1 MRRSL
6 VLLTIAVLATAGCA
20 AGPGGAGDGRTP
32 VAPWAAADPTESTSQ
47 SPPLDPGRPPAASRA
62 PSPSPSSTPTPSP
75 TPTPPATLPGGG
87 TTILPEHRL
96 VGFAGGRS
104 PAFGR
109 LVPEGLDA
117 AAEQIDAIAASYAG
131 DGRRVL
137 PVFELI
143 TVVAHGSPAA
153 DGLYRTHEPD
163 DVIAAY
169 LAAARRHGALLL
181 LNVQPGRAGFL
192 DEVVRLEPWLTEPD
206 VGLALD
212 PEWAVG
218 PDEVPG
224 DVYGSTT
231 GAELDSVA
239 AYLSTLVAA
248 HDLPEK
254 VMVFHQ
260 VHASVVVEE
269 AALLPHPGVVTIKS
283 VDGIGNRA
291 EKERTW
297 TTLMRTKPPH
307 VAAGF
312 KLFFEEDAARGPLMT
327 PAEVLALV
335 PTPDY
340 VLYE

>member
-1 MRRSL
+1 MRRPL
-6 VLLTIAVLATAGCA
+6 LLLTIAALATAGCTA
-20 AGPGGAGDGRTP
+20 AGGDGADPARTSAPSSATVVAPAEPSGASRTP
-32 VAPWAAADPTESTSQ
+32 
-47 SPPLDPGRPPAASRA
+47 SPARA
-62 PSPSPSSTPTPSP
+62 PSP
-75 TPTPPATLPGGG
+75 TPTPSATLPGGG
-87 TTILPEHRL
+87 TTILPGHRL

-109 LVPEGLDA
+109 LTPDGLDA
-117 AAEQIDAIAASYAG
+117 AAAQIDTIAAEYDG
-131 DGRRVL
+131 DGRTVL

-143 TVVAHGSPAA
+143 TVIAHGSPAA

-163 DVIAAY
+163 DVVAAY

-192 DEVVRLEPWLTEPD
+192 DEVTRLEPWLTEPD

-239 AYLSTLVAA
+239 AYLSALVAE

-260 VHASVVVEE
+260 VHASVVEDE
-269 AALLPHPGVVTIKS
+269 AALRPHPGVVAIKS
-283 VDGIGNRA
+283 VDGIGDRGS
-291 EKERTW
+291 KEQTW
-297 TTLMRTKPPH
+297 RTLMATKPPH
-307 VAAGF
+307 VAPGF
-312 KLFFEEDAARGPLMT
+312 KLFFDEDTEMGALMT
-327 PAEVLALV
+327 PAQVLALV

>member
-1 MRRSL
+1 MRRPL
-6 VLLTIAVLATAGCA
+6 VLLTAAVLAAAGCA
-20 AGPGGAGDGRTP
+20 AGTGVTDTARTP
-32 VAPWAAADPTESTSQ
+32 TFWSSSE
-47 SPPLDPGRPPAASRA
+47 PPAAPQPSLT
-62 PSPSPSSTPTPSP
+62 PSPTATPTPSP
-75 TPTPPATLPGGG
+75 TATPTPSPTATLPGGG
-87 TTILPEHRL
+87 RTILPEHRL

-109 LVPEGLDA
+109 LTEGGLDA
-117 AAEQIDAIAASYAG
+117 AAEQIATIARAYDD

-143 TVVAHGSPAA
+143 TVVAHASPAT

-181 LNVQPGRAGFL
+181 LNIQPGRADFL
-192 DEVVRLEPWLTEPD
+192 PEVTRLERWLREPD
-206 VGLALD
+206 VGVALD

-218 PDEVPG
+218 PREVPG

-239 AYLSTLVAA
+239 AYLSGLVQQE
-248 HDLPEK
+248 DLPEK

-260 VHASVVVEE
+260 VHSSVVEDE
-269 AALLPHPGVVTIKS
+269 AALLPHPGVVPIKS
-283 VDGIGNRA
+283 VDGIGDRGS
-291 EKERTW
+291 KEQTW
-297 TTLMRTKPPH
+297 EILMRAKPPH
-307 VAAGF
+307 IAPGF
-312 KLFFEEDAARGPLMT
+312 KLFFEEDAELGPLMT
-327 PAEVLALV
+327 PAQVLALR
-335 PTPDY
+335 PLPDY

>member
-1 MRRSL
+1 M
-6 VLLTIAVLATAGCA
+6 AGCA
-20 AGPGGAGDGRTP
+20 DDDDGAAGGRPTP
-32 VAPWAAADPTESTSQ
+32 TTPSVSESVSEPA
-47 SPPLDPGRPPAASRA
+47 SPPPDQ
-62 PSPSPSSTPTPSP
+62 TPTPSP
-75 TPTPPATLPGGG
+75 TPSPTLPGGG

-109 LVPEGLDA
+109 LTPDGLDA
-117 AAEQIDAIAASYAG
+117 AAEQIDAIAAEYDG
-131 DGRRVL
+131 DGRTVL

-143 TVVAHGSPAA
+143 TVIAHDSPAA

-163 DVIAAY
+163 DVITAY
-169 LAAARRHGALLL
+169 LDAARRHGALLL

-192 DEVVRLEPWLTEPD
+192 DEVTRLEPWLSEPD

-224 DVYGSTT
+224 DVFGSTT

-239 AYLSTLVAA
+239 AYLSALVTE

-260 VHASVVVEE
+260 LHASVVADE
-269 AALLPHPGVVTIKS
+269 AALRPHPGVVTVKS
-283 VDGIGNRA
+283 VDGIGSRA
-291 EKERTW
+291 DKERTW
-297 TTLMRTKPPH
+297 TTLMGTKPPH

-312 KLFFEEDAARGPLMT
+312 KLFFDEDAERGPLMT

>member
-6 VLLTIAVLATAGCA
+6 LLLTIAALATAGCA
-20 AGPGGAGDGRTP
+20 ATGGGGADEGRTP
-32 VAPWAAADPTESTSQ
+32 VAPWSAGSE
-47 SPPLDPGRPPAASRA
+47 PAGPDAVRT
-62 PSPSPSSTPTPSP
+62 PSPSAPDATPTPSP
-75 TPTPPATLPGGG
+75 TPTQSPTPTPSATLPGGG
-87 TTILPEHRL
+87 TTILPDHRL

-109 LVPEGLDA
+109 LSVDGLDA
-117 AAEQIDAIAASYAG
+117 AAAQIDAIAAEYDG
-131 DGRRVL
+131 DGRTIL

-143 TVVAHGSPAA
+143 TVIAHGSPAA

-163 DVIAAY
+163 EVIAAY

-181 LNVQPGRAGFL
+181 LNVQPGRADFL
-192 DEVVRLEPWLTEPD
+192 AEVTRLEPWLREPD

-218 PDEVPG
+218 PNEVPG

-239 AYLSTLVAA
+239 AYLSALVAE
-248 HDLPEK
+248 HGLPEK

-260 VHASVVVEE
+260 VHSSVVEDE

-283 VDGIGNRA
+283 VDGIGSRA
-291 EKERTW
+291 DKERTW
-297 TTLMRTKPPH
+297 TTLMSTKPPH
-307 VAAGF
+307 VAPGF
-312 KLFFEEDAARGPLMT
+312 KLFFEEDVAQGPLMT
-327 PAEVLALV
+327 PAEVLGLA

>member
-6 VLLTIAVLATAGCA
+6 VLLTAAVLTAAGCTAG
-20 AGPGGAGDGRTP
+20 AGVTDTARTP
-32 VAPWAAADPTESTSQ
+32 TPWSSPGPTASES
-47 SPPLDPGRPPAASRA
+47 PRA
-62 PSPSPSSTPTPSP
+62 GLTPSGPNPTPSGPSLTPSP
-75 TPTPPATLPGGG
+75 TASPTPSPATLPGGG

-104 PAFGR
+104 AAFGR
-109 LVPEGLDA
+109 LTEDGLDA
-117 AAEQIDAIAASYAG
+117 AGDQIAAIGESYAV
-131 DGRRVL
+131 DGRTVL

-143 TVVAHGSPAA
+143 TVIAHATPAA

-181 LNVQPGRAGFL
+181 LNIQPGRADFL
-192 DEVVRLEPWLTEPD
+192 SEVTRLERWLLEPD

-231 GAELDSVA
+231 GAELDAVA
-239 AYLSTLVAA
+239 GYLSALVQQ

-254 VMVFHQ
+254 AMVFHQ
-260 VHASVVVEE
+260 VHSSVVEDE
-269 AALLPHPGVVTIKS
+269 AALLPHPGVVPIKS
-283 VDGIGNRA
+283 VDGIGDRGS
-291 EKERTW
+291 KEQTW
-297 TTLMRTKPPH
+297 TTLMRAKPPH
-307 VAAGF
+307 VAPGF
-312 KLFFEEDAARGPLMT
+312 KLFFDEDTAMGPLMT
-327 PAEVLALV
+327 PAQVLALV

>member
-1 MRRSL
+1 M
-6 VLLTIAVLATAGCA
+6 
-20 AGPGGAGDGRTP
+20 
-32 VAPWAAADPTESTSQ
+32 
-47 SPPLDPGRPPAASRA
+47 SP
-62 PSPSPSSTPTPSP
+62 
-75 TPTPPATLPGGG
+75 TLPGGG
-87 TTILPEHRL
+87 TTILPDRRL

-109 LVPEGLDA
+109 LGAGDLEA
-117 AAEQIDAIAASYAG
+117 AADQIDAIAAEYDG
-131 DGRRVL
+131 DGRTVL

-143 TVVAHGSPAA
+143 TVIAHGSPAA

-181 LNVQPGRAGFL
+181 LNIQPGRAGFL
-192 DEVVRLEPWLTEPD
+192 DEVTRLEPWLTEPD

-239 AYLSTLVAA
+239 AYLSALVAE
-248 HDLPEK
+248 HGLPEK
-254 VMVFHQ
+254 AMVFHQ
-260 VHASVVVEE
+260 VHASVVEDE
-269 AALLPHPGVVTIKS
+269 AALRPHPGVVAIKS
-283 VDGIGNRA
+283 VDGIGSRA
-291 EKERTW
+291 DKERTW

-312 KLFFEEDAARGPLMT
+312 KLFFEEDAEQGPLMT
-327 PAEVLALV
+327 PAQVLALA
-335 PTPDY
+335 PRPDY

>member
-6 VLLTIAVLATAGCA
+6 VLLTAAVLTAAGCA
-20 AGPGGAGDGRTP
+20 GGAGVPDSARTP
-32 VAPWAAADPTESTSQ
+32 TPWSA
-47 SPPLDPGRPPAASRA
+47 A
-62 PSPSPSSTPTPSP
+62 PSSASPEATPSPSP
-75 TPTPPATLPGGG
+75 TPTPTPGPTPSPSPSATLPGGG
-87 TTILPEHRL
+87 TTILPDHRL

-109 LVPEGLDA
+109 LEPEALDA
-117 AAEQIDAIAASYAG
+117 ATAQIAALAAEYAV
-131 DGRRVL
+131 DGRTVL

-181 LNVQPGRAGFL
+181 LNIQPGRADFL
-192 DEVVRLEPWLTEPD
+192 PEVTRLERWLLEPD

-218 PDEVPG
+218 PGEVPG

-239 AYLSTLVAA
+239 AYLSALVQE

-260 VHASVVVEE
+260 VHASVVENE
-269 AALLPHPGVVTIKS
+269 AALLPHPGVLPIKS
-283 VDGIGNRA
+283 VDGIGDQGS
-291 EKERTW
+291 KEQTW
-297 TTLMRTKPPH
+297 TTLMATKPPH
-307 VAAGF
+307 VAPGF
-312 KLFFEEDAARGPLMT
+312 KLFFDEDTEMGPLMT
-327 PAEVLALV
+327 PAQVLALV

>member
-1 MRRSL
+1 M
-6 VLLTIAVLATAGCA
+6 AGCA
-20 AGPGGAGDGRTP
+20 DDSDGEAGGRSTP
-32 VAPWAAADPTESTSQ
+32 TAPSSAPSSASEPA
-47 SPPLDPGRPPAASRA
+47 SPPPDEA
-62 PSPSPSSTPTPSP
+62 PSPSP
-75 TPTPPATLPGGG
+75 TLPGGG

-109 LVPEGLDA
+109 LTPDGLDA
-117 AAEQIDAIAASYAG
+117 AAEQIDAIAAEYDG
-131 DGRRVL
+131 DGRTVL

-143 TVVAHGSPAA
+143 TVIAHGSPAA

-169 LAAARRHGALLL
+169 LAAARRHGGLLL

-192 DEVVRLEPWLTEPD
+192 DEVSRLEPWLTEPD

-239 AYLSTLVAA
+239 AYLSALVAER
-248 HDLPEK
+248 DLPEK

-260 VHASVVVEE
+260 VHATVVEDE
-269 AALLPHPGVVTIKS
+269 AALRPHPGVVAVKS
-283 VDGIGNRA
+283 VDGIGSRA
-291 EKERTW
+291 DKERTW
-297 TTLMRTKPPH
+297 TTLMSTKPPH

-327 PAEVLALV
+327 SAEVLALV

>member
-1 MRRSL
+1 MRGSL
-6 VLLTIAVLATAGCA
+6 LLLTIAALAAAGCA
-20 AGPGGAGDGRTP
+20 ATGGGGADEARTP
-32 VAPWAAADPTESTSQ
+32 APPSAATAEPADP
-47 SPPLDPGRPPAASRA
+47 PGASRT
-62 PSPSPSSTPTPSP
+62 PSPSGPETAPTPSP
-75 TPTPPATLPGGG
+75 TPTATPAATLPGGG
-87 TTILPEHRL
+87 TTILPDHRL

-109 LVPEGLDA
+109 LTPDGLDA
-117 AAEQIDAIAASYAG
+117 AAAQIDAIAAEYDG
-131 DGRRVL
+131 DGRTVL

-143 TVVAHGSPAA
+143 TVIAHGSPAA

-192 DEVVRLEPWLTEPD
+192 EEVTRLEPWLTEPD

-239 AYLSTLVAA
+239 AYLSSLVAV
-248 HDLPEK
+248 HGLPEK

-260 VHASVVVEE
+260 VHASVVEDE
-269 AALLPHPGVVTIKS
+269 AALRPHPGVVTIKS
-283 VDGIGNRA
+283 VDGIGSRA
-291 EKERTW
+291 DKERTW

-307 VAAGF
+307 VAPGF
-312 KLFFEEDAARGPLMT
+312 KLFFEEDAAQGPLMT
-327 PAEVLALV
+327 PAQVLGLV

>member
-1 MRRSL
+1 MRRPVL
-6 VLLTIAVLATAGCA
+6 LLTIAVLATAGCA
-20 AGPGGAGDGRTP
+20 DDGAGEPGGQRTTTP
-32 VAPWAAADPTESTSQ
+32 PSMSEPA
-47 SPPLDPGRPPAASRA
+47 SPPPDEA
-62 PSPSPSSTPTPSP
+62 PTPSS
-75 TPTPPATLPGGG
+75 LPGGG

-96 VGFAGGRS
+96 VGLAGGRS

-109 LVPEGLDA
+109 LTPDGLDA
-117 AAEQIDAIAASYAG
+117 AAEQIDAIAAEY
-131 DGRRVL
+131 DDDRTVL

-143 TVVAHGSPAA
+143 TVIAHDSPAA

-169 LAAARRHGALLL
+169 LEAARRHGALLL

-192 DEVVRLEPWLTEPD
+192 DEVTRLEPWLTEPD

-239 AYLSTLVAA
+239 AYLSALVAER
-248 HDLPEK
+248 DLPEK

-260 VHASVVVEE
+260 VHASVVEDE
-269 AALLPHPGVVTIKS
+269 AALRPHPGVVAVKS
-283 VDGIGNRA
+283 VDGIGSRA
-291 EKERTW
+291 DKERTW
-297 TTLMRTKPPH
+297 TTLMSTKPPH

-327 PAEVLALV
+327 PAEVLALA